1 MGKSVGYLKILF
13 GADLRG
19 FNKAMSKAQRSIR
32 KFGASMKKTGAN
44 LTRNVTLPIIALG
57 AVSIKTF
64 ATFEQSMLKV
74 KAVSGATAKE
84 FETLKNQAKE
94 LGASTMF
101 TASEVAGLQFEL
113 SKLGQTPKQI
123 NKSTQSILN
132 LAQATSTDLSEA
144 SKTVAVALN
153 SYNLEADQ
161 AARISDI
168 MALASSSAAIDME
181 KLGSALPKVA
191 ATARISGD
199 SFELMTSKLQVLAD
213 SGLEGARMGTQL
225 KIIYSKLAS
234 SGLSWDEAMNKLR
247 NSTDKIATAQKIFGE
262 NAFNAAI
269 ILSESKDK
277 LNEYEKA
284 NLNATGTAQKLADIM
299 DSGTSGAFRRLKSAL
314 EGLAIDL
321 GGMLIP
327 LLEDLMKI
335 IKKGISSWKGLDRET
350 KNTIVAFGLIA
361 ASIGPIISALGFL
374 AGALAFLFSP
384 IGLVVAALV
393 GGAILIWYYWDDI
406 KVLIVDVTNY
416 IINLYN
422 ESELFR
428 GSIQMLSAGFQ
439 NMWQVAKFSFKALWE
454 IVKWVTGQIGAAFTG
469 VQRIIDGAFSRS
481 PKKILFGIASLT
493 KTLNENSKE
502 AFKNI
507 TEDAL
512 SASKELEKILISTLV
527 KTIKR
532 PNIELISEEDIDRGL
547 DKIDDFAKE
556 VLAKLKAA
564 LGLTGGGGG
573 GEKEEVSNVT
583 PLPIVTSIGG
593 PNLPIEGGFWDLY
606 VKGIEKVNEK
616 LKETKSLMEVL
627 SDTFGLNEEVL
638 KGFGEQLGS
647 TFMQGADSMKEFAKT
662 AKNSIRETIGAVLAL
677 GVANAI
683 QKAMEGMAAFP
694 GSVFL
699 IPAIAGLA
707 GGLAKTAFNSLIP
720 SFADGGIVSGPT
732 VGLMGEYPGAKSNP
746 EVIAPL
752 DKLKKYMNNAGNQ
765 SIEVFG
771 RISGNDIFI
780 SNQRGSINR
789 LRSV

>member
-32 KFGASMKKTGAN
+32 KFGASMKRTGAN

-57 AVSIKTF
+57 AISIKTF

-84 FETLKNQAKE
+84 FETLKNQAKS

-284 NLNATGTAQKLADIM
+284 NLNATGTAKKLADIM

-314 EGLAIDL
+314 EGMAIDL

-335 IKKGISSWKGLDRET
+335 IKKGISSWKGLSRES

-361 ASIGPIISALGFL
+361 ASIGPIITALGFV

-454 IVKWVTGQIGAAFTG
+454 IVKLVAGNIGATFKG
-469 VQRIIDGAFSRS
+469 LGRIIDGAMSHD
-481 PKKILFGIASLT
+481 PKKMLLGAALLG
-493 KTLNENSKE
+493 KALHENSKE

-507 TEDAL
+507 TDDAL

-527 KTIKR
+527 KTLKR

-547 DKIDDFAKE
+547 DKINDFAKE
-556 VLAKLKAA
+556 VMAKIKAA
-564 LGLTGGGGG
+564 LGLTGGG

-616 LKETKSLMEVL
+616 LKETKSLMDVL
-627 SDTFGLNEEVL
+627 NDTFGFSKEVL
-638 KGFGEQLGS
+638 MSYSEQLGS
-647 TFMQGADSMKEFAKT
+647 TLKQGADNFKEYTKLI
-662 AKNSIRETIGAVLAL
+662 KNSIREVIGAMIAE
-677 GVANAI
+677 GVAAAI
-683 QKAMEGMAAFP
+683 SKALSNPLIGINP
-694 GSVFL
+694 LL
-699 IPAIAGLA
+699 IPVIAGAAA
-707 GGLAKTAFNSLIP
+707 GFAKTAFGSLIP
-720 SFADGGIVSGPT
+720 KFADGGIVSGPT